1 MAFARWDPI
10 NDLLAIHQ
18 RLQRFS
24 PGGSGWTP
32 PVDLYETADA
42 YIVMVELPG
51 LGAEDL
57 RIDFHEG
64 RLTLSGVR
72 REDGAACEHYHRM
85 ERGHGSFSRTFQL
98 PQAIEADAIAAEFR
112 DGVLRV
118 VCPKTAGPSRRVQIT

>member
-42 YIVMVELPG
+42 YIVMVELLG
-51 LGAEDL
+51 LGSEDL

-64 RLTLSGVR
+64 RLTLSGGG
-72 REDGAACEHYHRM
+72 GAARLFSVRSVSSVS
-85 ERGHGSFSRTFQL
+85 RGLPRSRQPL
-98 PQAIEADAIAAEFR
+98 
-112 DGVLRV
+112 
-118 VCPKTAGPSRRVQIT
+118 